1 MLLPCSIPVL
11 TSKYNMEAAGE
22 YPAEI
27 YMGLTQILLIVLGVA
42 IFVASF
48 LVPEKLNKEKI
59 KEVKIPEEK
68 IQDLI
73 KKEIK
78 QAEYLI
84 EEKTEETISAA
95 TQKAERYM
103 ERISNEKIMAVQ
115 EYSDTVLGQINK
127 NHEEAV
133 FLYDMLNN
141 KHIQIK
147 NTAAEISSKVECVKA
162 ELENS
167 LLEQALEI
175 KEEEVLK
182 VSQGEHVSDKVILEQ
197 EEVLEIDI
205 ELEPDMDEDAGSN
218 KDKILQLHE
227 EGKSNIEIAK
237 SLGLGIGEVKLIID
251 LFENAES

>member
-1 MLLPCSIPVL
+1 MLLLYSIPDL

-27 YMGLTQILLIVLGVA
+27 CMGLTQILLIVLGVA

-48 LVPEKLNKEKI
+48 LVPEKLGKEKV

-78 QAEYLI
+78 QAEFLI

-147 NTAAEISSKVECVKA
+147 NTAAEISSKVEVVKA
-162 ELENS
+162 ELENTI
-167 LLEQALEI
+167 LEQTLEI
-175 KEEEVLK
+175 QEEEVNK
-182 VSQGEHVSDKVILEQ
+182 AFHEDDVSDKNVLEQ
-197 EEVLEIDI
+197 EELFEIDI
-205 ELEPDMDEDAGSN
+205 DLEPDLDKGNN

-227 EGKSNIEIAK
+227 EGKTNIEIAK